1 MGILIID
8 GNMVY
13 EIDDECMKKRTPPK
27 ECDVYK
33 AYQKQKEK
41 DKNKKQSFWKR
52 KKGPR
57 HRPFF
62 DGNLLADAV
71 VTAAAEEKQKDNP
84 AAAVVAVKQ
93 AVTAAVAT
101 SATAAVSV
109 AEE

>member
-41 DKNKKQSFWKR
+41 DKNKNNKQSF
-52 KKGPR
+52 
-57 HRPFF
+57 
-62 DGNLLADAV
+62 
-71 VTAAAEEKQKDNP
+71 
-84 AAAVVAVKQ
+84 
-93 AVTAAVAT
+93 
-101 SATAAVSV
+101 
-109 AEE
+109 

>member
-41 DKNKKQSFWKR
+41 EKDKEKDKDKNNKQSF
-52 KKGPR
+52 
-57 HRPFF
+57 
-62 DGNLLADAV
+62 
-71 VTAAAEEKQKDNP
+71 
-84 AAAVVAVKQ
+84 
-93 AVTAAVAT
+93 
-101 SATAAVSV
+101 
-109 AEE
+109 